1 MGRRHLLK
9 NSITG
14 LAGLGA
20 AAQTAPAQASRMIV
34 HDVIFRVASALLIVG
49 TVSARADQA
58 AVAPPAQAPLVVDAQ
73 ADGVQ
78 IYACEATGTGPQWV
92 FKAPEANLFD
102 AEGRQIGTHFAGPGW
117 KLADG
122 SQITGAPVAKADAP
136 VSGAIPWLLLEV
148 KTKQGSGRLAAVTV
162 IRRADTKGGAA
173 PATGC
178 DASHIGEQA
187 RMRYSA
193 TYQFFGPAK

>member
-1 MGRRHLLK
+1 M
-9 NSITG
+9 
-14 LAGLGA
+14 
-20 AAQTAPAQASRMIV
+20 
-34 HDVIFRVASALLIVG
+34 IFRVAGTFLILG
-49 TVSARADQA
+49 TIPVLADQA
-58 AVAPPAQAPLVVDAQ
+58 AVAPPTHAPLIVEAQ

-78 IYACEATGTGPQWV
+78 IYACETTDKGPEWV

-102 AEGRQIGTHFAGPGW
+102 AEGRQIGTHFAGPSW
-117 KLADG
+117 KLVDG
-122 SQITGAPVAKADAP
+122 SEITGAPVAKVDAP

-148 KTKQGSGRLAAVTV
+148 KTEQGLGRLAAVTT

-173 PATGC
+173 PTNGC
-178 DASHIGEQA
+178 DASRVGEQV

>member
-1 MGRRHLLK
+1 M
-9 NSITG
+9 
-14 LAGLGA
+14 
-20 AAQTAPAQASRMIV
+20 
-34 HDVIFRVASALLIVG
+34 IFRVASALLILG
-49 TVSARADQA
+49 TVPTLADQA
-58 AVAPPAQAPLVVDAQ
+58 AVAPPVHAPLLVEAQ

-78 IYACEATGTGPQWV
+78 IYACETTDKGPDWV

-102 AEGRQIGTHFAGPGW
+102 AEGRQIGTHFAGPSW
-117 KLADG
+117 KLDDG
-122 SQITGAPVAKADAP
+122 SEVTGAPVAKVDAP

-148 KTKQGSGRLAAVTV
+148 KTKRGSGRLAAVTT

-173 PATGC
+173 PTAGC
-178 DASHIGEQA
+178 DASHVGEQA

>member
-1 MGRRHLLK
+1 
-9 NSITG
+9 
-14 LAGLGA
+14 
-20 AAQTAPAQASRMIV
+20 MIV
-34 HDVIFRVASALLIVG
+34 RVAGALFILA
-49 TVSARADQA
+49 TVPAFADQA
-58 AVAPPAQAPLVVDAQ
+58 AVAPPAGAPLLVEAQ
-73 ADGVQ
+73 GDGVQ
-78 IYACEATGTGPQWV
+78 IYVCEAKDKGPEWV

-122 SQITGAPVAKADAP
+122 SEVTAAVLAKAAAPVA
-136 VSGAIPWLLLEV
+136 GAVPWLLLEV
-148 KTKQGSGRLAAVTV
+148 KTHAGSGRLAAVAT

-178 DASHIGEQA
+178 DASHVGEQA